1 MKPCYRIK
9 VEKVTKPMKESH
21 QSPTSNQPEH
31 GCYLTDADMKLFEDR
46 FYWRHDELFQ
56 KIRQEEE
63 AIRQAV
69 EALDKKS
76 KDTYVIEGIER
87 LQVRMNRMQTV
98 QKKLNDRHLDD
109 FKEMIYPGA
118 KFVPA
123 LALFGVGGMAIVL
136 GPSFALL
143 FAGGFLAS
151 NVLVKGKRSVLNVHF
166 GIATTIQA
174 TAVTLGVLSLAGVA
188 VVNPMVVTGLVVVGG
203 AWLFTAAV
211 FRGGMRQKEAR
222 DVKLAGIERSVN
234 RFFSKLVEIKD
245 MVRGLT
251 DDAMMQGKLCEY
263 VDSMLQSQMWQ
274 ESVKI
279 TSEQIQ
285 EKFGI
290 DQNKSEALLVQIMA
304 LKIDYD
310 SLNYDLNDY
319 ENLLR
324 TVKNPFEK
332 SKRIQDIRKI
342 EQSAQTKGLDDF
354 PHVSKDALL
363 KVKETGDDIEFV
375 FKKDVPWIVSNITLL
390 TIAGLSIP
398 LVGMLLLGSPILMTP
413 PVLIAI
419 GTIAMTVALVYVG
432 CHLREKHLEKKRA
445 ARDLEK
451 QELHERLDIG
461 HIEDPE
467 LSKSD
472 SLKKKTGHTPMLLDK
487 NEMKKFKQKHKLRK
501 LGAQHEADEEE
512 HHAKHKKDQ
521 GQ

>member
-1 MKPCYRIK
+1 MEENQQSPN
-9 VEKVTKPMKESH
+9 SH
-21 QSPTSNQPEH
+21 QPEQ
-31 GCYLTDADMKLFEDR
+31 GCYLTDADMQLFEDR

-56 KIRQEEE
+56 KIRLEEE
-63 AIRQAV
+63 AIRQAI
-69 EALDKKS
+69 EDLDKKS
-76 KDTYVIEGIER
+76 KESYSKKEIEK
-87 LQVRMNRMQTV
+87 LQVRMNRMQAV

-123 LALFGVGGMAIVL
+123 LALFGIGGMSIVL

-143 FAGGFLAS
+143 FAGAFLAS
-151 NVLVKGKRSVLNVHF
+151 NLLVKGKRSVLNIHF

-174 TAVTLGVLSLAGVA
+174 AAVTLGVVSLAGVA
-188 VVNPMVVTGLVVVGG
+188 VINPMVVTGLVVTGG

-222 DVKLAGIERSVN
+222 DVKLAGIERSID
-234 RFFSKLVEIKD
+234 RFFSKLIEIKK
-245 MVRGLT
+245 MVRSLT
-251 DDAMMQGKLCEY
+251 DDAVMQGKLCEY
-263 VDSMLQSQMWQ
+263 VDSMLQSQIWQ

-285 EKFGI
+285 ERFGI
-290 DQNKSEALLVQIMA
+290 EQSKSEELLVQIMA
-304 LKIDYD
+304 LKVDYD
-310 SLNYDLNDY
+310 GLNYDLNDY

-332 SKRIQDIRKI
+332 SKRIQDIRQI
-342 EQSAQTKGLDDF
+342 EQNAQAKGLDDF
-354 PHVSKDALL
+354 PHVSKDAAL
-363 KVKETGDDIEFV
+363 KIKETGDDIEFV

-390 TIAGLSIP
+390 TLAGLSIP
-398 LVGMLLLGSPILMTP
+398 LVGMFLLGSPLLMTP

-419 GTIAMTVALVYVG
+419 GAIAMTVALVYVG
-432 CHLREKHLEKKRA
+432 CHLREKHLERKRA

-451 QELHERLDIG
+451 QELHEKLNIG

-472 SLKKKTGHTPMLLDK
+472 TLKKKTGHTPMLLDK
-487 NEMKKFKQKHKLRK
+487 NEMNKFKQKHKMRK
-501 LGAQHEADEEE
+501 FGAQHGADDEA
-512 HHAKHKKDQ
+512 HHAKQKKDQ
-521 GQ
+521 SQ